1 MRFLV
6 FRVVYHGNRSTP
18 ACPTI
23 PTLIP
28 LRAGRAVETVSRPY
42 RAGHGTID
50 RKGRSE
56 RLTDH
61 RDRNSDRQVFRESF
75 RMDGKIFL
83 DHFTL
88 ASREP
93 ETDSR
98 KHFRNLDDRGKMFH
112 RLQVSGI
119 MPAENAIGTRL
130 ASKLPVEE
138 RNHCS
143 HPSVHIFL
151 KNFQASIL
159 SRLDRRKNIH
169 TLESVARKAYAPF
182 FLAKDFPEDAF
193 PCGETIRETGHFR
206 RFRETADPFP
216 ERSYRFH
223 SARLYPVHRWNARA
237 FSRNC
242 ASHGTA

>member
-1 MRFLV
+1 M
-6 FRVVYHGNRSTP
+6 
-18 ACPTI
+18 
-23 PTLIP
+23 
-28 LRAGRAVETVSRPY
+28 ETVSRPY

-61 RDRNSDRQVFRESF
+61 RDGNSDRQVFRESF
-75 RMDGKIFL
+75 RMGGKIFL

-88 ASREP
+88 ASRKP

-98 KHFRNLDDRGKMFH
+98 KHFCNLDDCGKMFH
-112 RLQVSGI
+112 RLQVSRI

-193 PCGETIRETGHFR
+193 PCGETVRESGHLR
-206 RFRETADPFP
+206 GFRETAHHPF
-216 ERSYRFH
+216 EARDRFH
-223 SARLYPVHRWNARA
+223 SARLYPAGTGKAIGFRFFLRRNRIGSSNGRA
-237 FSRNC
+237 PPSID
-242 ASHGTA
+242 